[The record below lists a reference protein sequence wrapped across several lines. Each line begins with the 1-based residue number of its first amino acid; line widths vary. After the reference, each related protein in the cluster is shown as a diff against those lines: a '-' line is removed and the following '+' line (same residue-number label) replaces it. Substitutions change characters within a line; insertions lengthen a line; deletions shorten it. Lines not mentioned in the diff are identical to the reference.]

1 MSPAP
6 WAHWDLHPSVAI
18 GLIGL
23 AGLYVWLGGTT
34 APRRRGAAYGGSL
47 LILLGTLN
55 GPVHEL
61 SDHYLFSVHMV
72 QHLVL
77 TLVFPPLFLYG
88 LPAVVVRRVARRA
101 WVLRVGRVLVR
112 PLVAALL
119 FTGIM
124 VFWHLPR
131 FYDLTMRHHPVHIL
145 EHLMFMAS
153 AVIMWWPVLSPVP
166 ELPRT
171 SYPGQMLYLFLL
183 GIPMSIVGA
192 LITLAGE
199 PLYRFYAAAPRVF
212 GLTPLADQEIG
223 GLIMW
228 VPGGLIFWL
237 AMTVVWFR
245 WSAREDRGDVER
257 EVPLEAY
264 GLPPERRR
272 SPA

>member
-1 MSPAP
+1 MGGEAVASP
-6 WAHWDLHPSVAI
+6 WLEWELHPSVI
-18 GLIGL
+18 LGL
-23 AGLYVWLGGTT
+23 ACLGGLYVLLGGAS
-34 APRRRGAAYGGSL
+34 APRRRLVAFGGSL
-47 LILLGTLN
+47 FLLLITLN
-55 GPVHEL
+55 GPLDEL
-61 SDHYLFSVHMV
+61 SDQYLFSVHMV
-72 QHLVL
+72 QHLLL

-88 LPAVVVRRVARRA
+88 LPAAVVRRVARPG
-101 WVLRVGRVLVR
+101 WVLRGGRFLVR

-119 FTGIM
+119 FTAVI

-131 FYDLTMRHHPVHIL
+131 FYDAALRDEAVHIV
-145 EHLMFMAS
+145 EHLMFLVVS
-153 AVIMWWPVLSPVP
+153 VIMWWPVLSPVP

-192 LITLAGE
+192 LITLAAQ
-199 PLYRFYAAAPRVF
+199 PLYTFYVGVPRLF
-212 GLTPLADQEIG
+212 GLSPLADQEIG

-264 GLPPERRR
+264 GLP
-272 SPA
+272 AD